1 MKLTY
6 ALTALLV
13 IAAAGCNHEKDDKKA
28 EEFFPDQKFSS
39 VKKLAYSHSSSGARS
54 DGMLYERHFDGDQLS
69 ALGKQKLSLMLCDEA
84 AAKPMTV
91 YLVNVGAGDM
101 LDKRKA
107 AVKDYVQDGLRPDER
122 VEIVVGPNPNTSHST
137 AAVLASMPKTE
148 SGSLTEGDGAMT
160 GQPTT
165 PGAMATSPGK

>member
-6 ALTALLV
+6 ALAALLV
-13 IAAAGCNHEKDDKKA
+13 ILTTGCNHDKRDKEA
-28 EEFFPDQKFSS
+28 DAFFPDQKFST
-39 VKKLAYSHSSSGARS
+39 VKKLAYAHSSSGARS
-54 DGMLYERHFDGDQLS
+54 DGMLYERHFDGDQLN
-69 ALGKQKLSLMLCDEA
+69 ALGKQKLPLMLCDEA

-91 YLVNVGAGDM
+91 YLVNVGAGDL

-122 VEIVVGPNPNTSHST
+122 VEIVNGPNPNTSHST
-137 AAVLASMPKTE
+137 AGVIASMSKTE
-148 SGSLTEGDGAMT
+148 SGTAAEGDGATT

-165 PGAMATSPGK
+165 PSALAAPGK

>member
-6 ALTALLV
+6 VLAGLVVILLT
-13 IAAAGCNHEKDDKKA
+13 GCNQEKHDKESA
-28 EEFFPDQKFSS
+28 EFFPDQKFST
-39 VKKLAYSHSSSGARS
+39 VKKLAYSQSSSGARS
-54 DGMLYERHFDGDQLS
+54 DGMLYARHFDGDALN

-91 YLVNVGAGDM
+91 YLVNVGAGDL

-122 VEIVVGPNPNTSHST
+122 VEIVVGTNPNTAHST
-137 AAVLASMPKTE
+137 AAVMATMSKTD
-148 SGSLTEGDGAMT
+148 SGNATSDGAMT

-165 PGAMATSPGK
+165 PSAGAEPGK